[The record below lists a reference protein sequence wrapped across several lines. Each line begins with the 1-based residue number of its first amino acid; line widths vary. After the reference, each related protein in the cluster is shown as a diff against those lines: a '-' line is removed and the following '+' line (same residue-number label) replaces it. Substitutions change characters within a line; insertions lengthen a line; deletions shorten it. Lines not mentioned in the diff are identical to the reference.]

1 MRNAVFLVILLASF
15 LSMSEGRSAIVI
27 GFEELSLAPSS
38 FYNGNSGVGT
48 NTNGWSSG
56 GVHFGNSYDSG
67 FGGFWNGFSY
77 SNVINTTTPGFTNQ
91 YAAFSPGSPGAG
103 ASGSNNY
110 AVAYSGS
117 RAFFNLPTN
126 TLLSSVALNNT
137 TYAALSMQTGDSFAK
152 KFGGPSGND
161 PDFFRVSLNGFD
173 GLNGLGNSVGAV
185 TVDLADFTFANNSQD
200 YILSS
205 WLNVDLSSIANAR
218 SVSLSWSS
226 SDVGAFGINTP
237 TYVALDNLT
246 LTAVPEPSS
255 LALLGMVGSGVIF
268 WRRRKRNS
276 QEQVITL

>member
-1 MRNAVFLVILLASF
+1 
-15 LSMSEGRSAIVI
+15 
-27 GFEELSLAPSS
+27 
-38 FYNGNSGVGT
+38 
-48 NTNGWSSG
+48 
-56 GVHFGNSYDSG
+56 
-67 FGGFWNGFSY
+67 
-77 SNVINTTTPGFTNQ
+77 
-91 YAAFSPGSPGAG
+91 
-103 ASGSNNY
+103 
-110 AVAYSGS
+110 
-117 RAFFNLPTN
+117 
-126 TLLSSVALNNT
+126 
-137 TYAALSMQTGDSFAK
+137 MQTGDSFAK